1 MSNFRVVTPT
11 IQLVKLIFP
20 PLRALQCSAPPPL
33 VHAPSVAAV
42 AQAGKGCPIMPA
54 RRHHLPLCSHCLW
67 LPSRHGVKP
76 LRHYPPRHR
85 LLNDPASEHRHSPRR
100 RLFVDPASEQRKH
113 QCPSRP
119 RLVVAPVSDA
129 QHCRQPRRRLAVTPV
144 SEHRREP
151 QRQVKVTPA
160 GEHCHP
166 SRRRLFVK
174 PAIKESKQSKRRVS
188 NAVHAAPTCC
198 RASDQRVSTLVSSV
212 ADLTSCQ

>member
-1 MSNFRVVTPT
+1 M
-11 IQLVKLIFP
+11 LP
-20 PLRALQCSAPPPL
+20 PLPLSRKQARDARLCRQEGTIFHSAAI
-33 VHAPSVAAV
+33 VFGCQAV
-42 AQAGKGCPIMPA
+42 MG
-54 RRHHLPLCSHCLW
+54 SN
-67 LPSRHGVKP
+67 KP

-85 LLNDPASEHRHSPRR
+85 LLNDPASEHPHSPRR
-100 RLFVDPASEQRKH
+100 RLFVDPASEQRMH
-113 QCPSRP
+113 RCPPRP
-119 RLVVAPVSDA
+119 RLVDAPVSDA

-160 GEHCHP
+160 GKHCHP
-166 SRRRLFVK
+166 PRRRLFVK
-174 PAIKESKQSKRRVS
+174 PASKESKQSKRRVS